1 MIAYLSVD
9 LRIIYA
15 SEGWSLCMRCEVRS
29 EDERKCRLTR

>member
-15 SEGWSLCMRCEVRS
+15 SEGWESVYEMRVRA
-29 EDERKCRLTR
+29 RTKVG